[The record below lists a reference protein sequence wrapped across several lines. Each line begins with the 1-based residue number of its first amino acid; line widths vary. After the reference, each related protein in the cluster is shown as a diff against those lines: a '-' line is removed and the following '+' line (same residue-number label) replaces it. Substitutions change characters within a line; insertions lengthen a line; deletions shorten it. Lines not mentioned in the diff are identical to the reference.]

1 MSALSRFGAP
11 FLLLGATLNSVWA
24 MNTIAPTDLTDL
36 EAYVADAE
44 AQFDDITAGAEKHIT
59 WANGAKDKTP
69 FSVVY
74 LHGYSA
80 TRQETAPF
88 ADELA
93 RQLGANAFHT
103 RLTGHGRPGDAMLEG
118 SVDAWTR
125 DTREAYEIGTLLG
138 EQVIVVS
145 VSTGGTLA
153 TWLAA
158 QDFATQL
165 AAMVM
170 ISPNFDLPDQRA
182 YRLDWP
188 LGIGVT
194 LGEWLTGE
202 EHSWEPASEQHAR
215 YWTYR
220 YPLAA
225 LRPLIQ
231 LLKVVQAIDK
241 SQITTP
247 TLFVYAPND
256 QVILPSAVVAAHDA
270 FGSKVK
276 RLIGYTRSQDP
287 SQHVLVGDI
296 LSPGTTGE
304 MVELSAEFV
313 TAALNQN

>member
-1 MSALSRFGAP
+1 MCASSRYGLLSV
-11 FLLLGATLNSVWA
+11 LLATLMSPALA
-24 MNTIAPTDLTDL
+24 MNTIAPKNLADL
-36 EAYVADAE
+36 EAYITNAE
-44 AQFDDITAGAEKHIT
+44 ANFDDITPGAEKIIT
-59 WANGAKDKTP
+59 WANGTKAQTP
-69 FSVVY
+69 YSVVY

-88 ADELA
+88 TDELA
-93 RQLGANAFHT
+93 QQLGANAFHT
-103 RLTGHGRPGDAMLEG
+103 RLTGHGRPGAALLEG
-118 SVDAWTR
+118 SVEAWTR

-138 EQVIVVS
+138 ERVIVVS

-158 QDFATQL
+158 QDFVTKL

-170 ISPNFDLPDQRA
+170 ISPNFDLPDQGA

-188 LGIGVT
+188 MGIGVK
-194 LGEWLTGE
+194 LGEWLMGE
-202 EHSWEPASEQHAR
+202 ERYWEPSNDQHAK

-231 LLKVVQAIDK
+231 LLKVVKAIDK
-241 SQITTP
+241 SQINTP

-270 FGSKVK
+270 FGSKTK
-276 RLIGYTRSQDP
+276 RLIGYTRSKDP

-296 LSPGTTGE
+296 LSPESTPE
-304 MVELSAEFV
+304 MVQLAVEFLA
-313 TAALNQN
+313 TALD